1 MKNLLTRRI
10 FSELDT
16 DVATLGFGSYSLP
29 VRFRFRGSAVDCRV
43 PTWLGSGDLLKAP
56 AEVTFVAVQETGAGL
71 SWVFLRGQAAL
82 VQDPDWEGFG
92 CAGDNSRLADLY
104 DLLRI
109 EPKRL
114 EFFDERRGWGFRE
127 TFDL

>member
-1 MKNLLTRRI
+1 MKDLLTRRI

-16 DVATLGFGSYSLP
+16 AVATLGFGSYSLP
-29 VRFRFRGSAVDCRV
+29 VRFRFRGSTVDCRV
-43 PTWLGSGDLLKAP
+43 PTWVGSGDLLKES
-56 AEVTFVAVQETGAGL
+56 AEVTLVAAQETGAGL
-71 SWVFLRGQAAL
+71 SWVFARGPAAR
-82 VQDPDWEGFG
+82 VPNPDWEGFG
-92 CAGDNSRLADLY
+92 CAGGNSRFSDLY
-104 DLLRI
+104 ELLRI